1 MCVEPR
7 FIHQQTFLQ
16 SQLRAKGWL
25 NTADLAVDRRP
36 AFACI
41 GVRLKPEGTRDQW
54 THVQLWTKGKG
65 RHVLHVCSL
74 SPSLSAKG
82 CNLTLSC
89 RALETLVVL
98 LGGWASHP
106 HPSPGPVLRQLF

>member
-25 NTADLAVDRRP
+25 STADLAVDRRP

-41 GVRLKPEGTRDQW
+41 GVRLKPEETQDQW
-54 THVQLWTKGKG
+54 THVRLWTKGEG
-65 RHVLHVCSL
+65 RHFLHVCSL

-82 CNLTLSC
+82 LNLTLSC
-89 RALETLVVL
+89 RALETLVIL
-98 LGGWASHP
+98 LGAWASRSC
-106 HPSPGPVLRQLF
+106 PSPGPVFRQLF

>member
-41 GVRLKPEGTRDQW
+41 GVRLKPEGMRDQW

-89 RALETLVVL
+89 RALETLVIL